1 MSKKLDNHFNTKI
14 WKHNYWNKVNKYVS
28 KLRFRIYKASMQKSY
43 VKVHYLQCKLVSSPF
58 AKMLALKTIINYKK
72 EIKTNLFLNF
82 TSGYF
87 RPFHAGYIVNYLEID
102 KELDLSI
109 LLSSNYLNI
118 NKYYHILDEV
128 RQLLIAWSLQ
138 SQWHTTFFVNDSYLY
153 YLNNINDI
161 SVINSVMD
169 LKNQSCVLVTLFDIN
184 IIFYALSTHYIISRL
199 DTIYPIR
206 MCISKWINQGRLT
219 DFCNKSSDLV
229 SNLSEDSLF
238 ITNLIV
244 LIVVYGMCYENQ
256 IILFGTS
263 FSVQLQKLNI
273 DRLIVFNIKN
283 CLLIGSNSYIYLNFW
298 RQNWLM
304 LLVVNGISHRNTLY
318 RKISNLKE
326 GVFLKWYFIF
336 FSKKRLFIRPSLY
349 SQFSLLSNISIT
361 TKKIKYRSI
370 LVWIIILNKLL
381 IDWSINFIHIDTKK
395 IFCFLDYLIYLK
407 IKLCIR
413 KRNLNCLYSTL
424 YYKYFYQR
432 SYLFNSEFKTSK
444 WVMSERFFS
453 LGYKKT
459 YFLFKLSWLK

>member
-1 MSKKLDNHFNTKI
+1 MEFLI
-14 WKHNYWNKVNKYVS
+14 
-28 KLRFRIYKASMQKSY
+28 
-43 VKVHYLQCKLVSSPF
+43 
-58 AKMLALKTIINYKK
+58 
-72 EIKTNLFLNF
+72 EI
-82 TSGYF
+82 
-87 RPFHAGYIVNYLEID
+87 H
-102 KELDLSI
+102 
-109 LLSSNYLNI
+109 
-118 NKYYHILDEV
+118 
-128 RQLLIAWSLQ
+128 
-138 SQWHTTFFVNDSYLY
+138 
-153 YLNNINDI
+153 
-161 SVINSVMD
+161 
-169 LKNQSCVLVTLFDIN
+169 
-184 IIFYALSTHYIISRL
+184 
-199 DTIYPIR
+199 
-206 MCISKWINQGRLT
+206 CI
-219 DFCNKSSDLV
+219 
-229 SNLSEDSLF
+229 E
-238 ITNLIV
+238 
-244 LIVVYGMCYENQ
+244 
-256 IILFGTS
+256 
-263 FSVQLQKLNI
+263 
-273 DRLIVFNIKN
+273 
-283 CLLIGSNSYIYLNFW
+283 
-298 RQNWLM
+298 
-304 LLVVNGISHRNTLY
+304 
-318 RKISNLKE
+318 KISNLKE